1 MRKVIQIQT
10 STLGDNVNQEQKMI
24 TTILYDD
31 GSVYEGSIQKV
42 DETRGGVTGCQISYK
57 YDMVWSK
64 LTLPKGEGGYSC

>member
-10 STLGDNVNQEQKMI
+10 NTIGDNVNQEQKMI

-42 DETRGGVTGCQISYK
+42 DEFRGGVTGCAVSYK
-57 YDMVWSK
+57 YDMVWSQ
-64 LTLPKGEGGYSC
+64 LPLPKEKGGFSC